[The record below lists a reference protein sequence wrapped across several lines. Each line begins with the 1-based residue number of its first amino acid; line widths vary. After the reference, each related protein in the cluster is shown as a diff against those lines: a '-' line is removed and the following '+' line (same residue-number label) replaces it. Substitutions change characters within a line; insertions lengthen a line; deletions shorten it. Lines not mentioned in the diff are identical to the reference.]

1 MDIKAAVIRRLETL
15 GYTGLTEDIDY
26 AIERAEAMILIK
38 TNQKEVPEGLFY
50 VWADMAAGLFL
61 KDLKLA
67 GGLDDTYDFS
77 GPAKSISEGDTSITF
92 ARTDGD
98 TFEAQ
103 FDDTLERMINPPAEV
118 FVAYRRLVW

>member
-1 MDIKAAVIRRLETL
+1 MDIQAAVIRRLETL
-15 GYTGLTEDIDY
+15 GYTEPAEDIDY
-26 AIERAEAMILIK
+26 AIDRAEAMILIK

-50 VWADMAAGLFL
+50 VWADMAAGIYLRNL
-61 KDLKLA
+61 KAA
-67 GGLDDTYDFS
+67 GGLDDLYDFS
-77 GPAKSISEGDTSITF
+77 APAKSISEGDTSVTF

-118 FVAYRRLVW
+118 FVAYRRLAW